1 MAQADRVHSTPPT
14 NTPLDTTRRFETLK
28 DAEDAL
34 MEQGFKLVPDT
45 CNWIDDAAR
54 IDAGVYPEEAYGI
67 SKYRIEYR
75 ALDATP
81 TRRRFLTVAAIGSMV
96 GAGSLAFAAAAP
108 NDLPKAVT
116 VPPAVA
122 IAEHDPVFGLIDA
135 HRKADRD
142 HEAALDD
149 QDRLERIGDD
159 AAADIASEASCH
171 AAFKA
176 FDALLSAAATT
187 VPGILAQLAY
197 LQEIA
202 KREAWMFND
211 RADSAPRLIEG
222 FAASIAN
229 VRAVL
234 S

>member
-1 MAQADRVHSTPPT
+1 MTIERPMFPPV
-14 NTPLDTTRRFETLK
+14 D
-28 DAEDAL
+28 
-34 MEQGFKLVPDT
+34 Q
-45 CNWIDDAAR
+45 
-54 IDAGVYPEEAYGI
+54 
-67 SKYRIEYR
+67 
-75 ALDATP
+75 
-81 TRRRFLTVAAIGSMV
+81 TRRRFLAVAAVGSMV

-108 NDLPKAVT
+108 NDVPQAVT
-116 VPPAVA
+116 NASPSPVQR
-122 IAEHDPVFGLIDA
+122 DPMFGMIEA

-142 HEAALDD
+142 HEAALDE
-149 QDRLERIGDD
+149 QERLEWIGDD
-159 AAADIASEASCH
+159 AADSAAEASCH

-222 FAASIAN
+222 FAASIASI
-229 VRAVL
+229 RAVL

>member
-1 MAQADRVHSTPPT
+1 MIQADRVLSTPPT
-14 NTPLDTTRRFETLK
+14 NTPVDTK
-28 DAEDAL
+28 
-34 MEQGFKLVPDT
+34 
-45 CNWIDDAAR
+45 
-54 IDAGVYPEEAYGI
+54 
-67 SKYRIEYR
+67 
-75 ALDATP
+75 
-81 TRRRFLTVAAIGSMV
+81 RRRFLTVAAIGSMV

-176 FDALLSAAATT
+176 FDVLLAAAATT
-187 VPGILAQLAY
+187 LPGIVAKLAY

-202 KREAWMFND
+202 HRDAWMLTD
-211 RADSAPRLIEG
+211 RPDAAIHLLES
-222 FAASIAN
+222 FAASVAN
-229 VRAVL
+229 VWAVL

>member
-1 MAQADRVHSTPPT
+1 MLCSYRTQGRGSDALAFLTRTTTESNPMIQADRVLSTPPT
-14 NTPLDTTRRFETLK
+14 NTPVDT
-28 DAEDAL
+28 
-34 MEQGFKLVPDT
+34 
-45 CNWIDDAAR
+45 
-54 IDAGVYPEEAYGI
+54 
-67 SKYRIEYR
+67 
-75 ALDATP
+75 

-176 FDALLSAAATT
+176 FDVLLAAAATT
-187 VPGILAQLAY
+187 LPGIVAKLAY
-197 LQEIA
+197 LQDIA
-202 KREAWMFND
+202 NRDAWMFTD
-211 RADSAPRLIEG
+211 RPDAAIDLLEG

-229 VRAVL
+229 VWRVQ

>member
-1 MAQADRVHSTPPT
+1 MLCSYRTQGRGSDALAFLTRTTTESNPMIQADRVLSTPPT
-14 NTPLDTTRRFETLK
+14 NTPVDT
-28 DAEDAL
+28 
-34 MEQGFKLVPDT
+34 
-45 CNWIDDAAR
+45 
-54 IDAGVYPEEAYGI
+54 
-67 SKYRIEYR
+67 
-75 ALDATP
+75 

-176 FDALLSAAATT
+176 FDVLLAAAATT
-187 VPGILAQLAY
+187 LPGIVAKLAY
-197 LQEIA
+197 LQDIA
-202 KREAWMFND
+202 NRDAWMFTD
-211 RADSAPRLIEG
+211 RPDAAIHLLEG

-229 VRAVL
+229 VWRVQ